1 MLMSMMSMMRTK
13 KLLLLL
19 FLMPNLVMADW
30 RGWIYP
36 DKRNL
41 SEYIVLGRFNSFD
54 ECKQTSLLNLKKMP
68 NGDYEC
74 GKNCKP
80 MFPSL
85 GEESVQI
92 CEETVK
98 RINSSSSYS

>member
-1 MLMSMMSMMRTK
+1 MK

-19 FLMPNLVMADW
+19 FLIPNLVMADW

-36 DKRNL
+36 NKGNL

-98 RINSSSSYS
+98 

>member
-1 MLMSMMSMMRTK
+1 MMK

-19 FLMPNLVMADW
+19 LLIPNLVMADW

-36 DKRNL
+36 NKENL

-54 ECKQTSLLNLKKMP
+54 ECKQTSLLNLKKIP
-68 NGDYEC
+68 SSDYDY

-80 MFPSL
+80 MFSSL

-92 CEETVK
+92 CEVV
-98 RINSSSSYS
+98 